1 MGRSKKLWYEK
12 ARLMLWSR
20 EVLRHKS
27 KKSIAALNEEFAYK
41 EPLTKVERLSM
52 RKIFQGFRDRG
63 YMPRGGDPKLRTL
76 EEIIQAVEACPEFT
90 HTVAFYNSKLWE
102 LLRLESISEAEI
114 LKRIDDL
121 FAKYGLQRRPIP
133 NFVDYRSGRNP
144 ALDYLCPINPLE
156 LLDLQ
161 RANLPT
167 IETNYWSLLI
177 FLHFRTSIVGRSE
190 RMFDNASCSLIS
202 TFERE
207 LGDAAQE
214 FTPHLLKWIDEIEV
228 IRVF

>member
-52 RKIFQGFRDRG
+52 RKVFQGFRDRG

-90 HTVAFYNSKLWE
+90 RTVAFYNSKLWE
-102 LLRLESISEAEI
+102 LLRLELISEAEI

-121 FAKYGLQRRPIP
+121 FAKYGLQRRQIP
-133 NFVDYRSGRNP
+133 NFVDYRLGRNP

-156 LLDLQ
+156 LSDLQ
-161 RANLPT
+161 LANLPT
-167 IETNYWSLLI
+167 IETNYWLLLT
-177 FLHFRTSIVGRSE
+177 FLHFKTSMHGRSE
-190 RMFDNASCSLIS
+190 RMFDDASCSLIS
-202 TFERE
+202 YFERE
-207 LGDAAQE
+207 LGDAAEE
-214 FTPHLLKWIDEIEV
+214 FTPYLRKWIEEIQV
-228 IRVF
+228 VRVF

>member
-1 MGRSKKLWYEK
+1 
-12 ARLMLWSR
+12 
-20 EVLRHKS
+20 
-27 KKSIAALNEEFAYK
+27 
-41 EPLTKVERLSM
+41 
-52 RKIFQGFRDRG
+52 
-63 YMPRGGDPKLRTL
+63 MPRGGIPSSERSKKSFKQLRHF
-76 EEIIQAVEACPEFT
+76 PEFT

-177 FLHFRTSIVGRSE
+177 FLHFRTSG
-190 RMFDNASCSLIS
+190 
-202 TFERE
+202 
-207 LGDAAQE
+207 
-214 FTPHLLKWIDEIEV
+214 
-228 IRVF
+228 